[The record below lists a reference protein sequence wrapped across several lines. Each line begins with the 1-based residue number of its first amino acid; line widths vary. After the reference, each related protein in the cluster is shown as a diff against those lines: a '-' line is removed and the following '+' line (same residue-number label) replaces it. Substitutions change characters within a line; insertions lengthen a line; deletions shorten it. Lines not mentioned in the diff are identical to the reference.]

1 MRCSRYSYQ
10 TGKLQKT
17 VTCPMDLP
25 TLELRLF
32 GHRQNGKRSDLEIRS
47 YSAYLCETWTGMDQS
62 FASCLA
68 EIEKSYLVLPKAAR
82 IRVERWVQKL
92 VSTGNNPTWKKHRN
106 EYARLLLSMIV
117 ARNLEAPFNAMPSE
131 EPLAPFSSQFKAIN
145 KNNIGPHESSF
156 WRELYQQLGDH
167 RNDLLNEE
175 KDNSTFPA
183 YKKDRI
189 SESILSHAH
198 TPKFASS
205 GTNQVVLSREI
216 QSLNL
221 LIREQT
227 QRIKLLEQ
235 QLHDERTQHEL
246 QLQRLHYSN
255 RVEVNNLKKQIEDFA
270 VELSVQELSPSRRAV
285 SRYLDENL
293 HSDYLPSNGGAGA
306 SFNSHAVRL
315 GPSFDA
321 HQTHPRSPGNSY
333 QAASSPLRSFVPDST
348 SKRGNLSFLEQ
359 KNNISAML
367 NGVSV
372 MEPDSMDLTPQ
383 PKAAARPLSQPYAQ
397 SFPHSFAPPPG
408 GASSPTRA
416 NTTGV
421 SGVGV
426 DESHFGSPGLD
437 ASLHWAGPGQH
448 LSTVGDQEDEAFL
461 THIDRF
467 QSEIKKINT
476 NITLT
481 SPERF

>member
-1 MRCSRYSYQ
+1 MFRLNVYRRN
-10 TGKLQKT
+10 GGAET
-17 VTCPMDLP
+17 VRPDLLP
-25 TLELRLF
+25 QIF
-32 GHRQNGKRSDLEIRS
+32 
-47 YSAYLCETWTGMDQS
+47 SAVTAIMDQS

-68 EIEKSYLVLPKAAR
+68 EMEKSYLVLPKATR

-106 EYARLLLSMIV
+106 EYAKLLLSMIV
-117 ARNLEAPFNAMPSE
+117 ARNLEAPFNVMPSE
-131 EPLAPFSSQFKAIN
+131 EPLAPFSSHFKAVN
-145 KNNIGPHESSF
+145 KNNLGPHESSF

-167 RNDLLNEE
+167 RNDVLNDE
-175 KDNSTFPA
+175 KDDLTFPT

-285 SRYLDENL
+285 SRYLDESL
-293 HSDYLPSNGGAGA
+293 RSDYLPSNGGAGT
-306 SFNSHAVRL
+306 SFSSHAVRL

-321 HQTHPRSPGNSY
+321 HQTHPRSPGKSY
-333 QAASSPLRSFVPDST
+333 PTASSPLRSFVPDSS

-359 KNNISAML
+359 KNNISAVL
-367 NGVSV
+367 NGLSV

-383 PKAAARPLSQPYAQ
+383 PKATARPLSQPYAQ
-397 SFPHSFAPPPG
+397 SFPHSFAPPG
-408 GASSPTRA
+408 GAGANVSSPVRA
-416 NTTGV
+416 NTTGI

-448 LSTVGDQEDEAFL
+448 LSAVADQEDEAFL
-461 THIDRF
+461 AHIDRF